1 MLRRNDAQN
10 KFGHTVLFRSRV
22 HAPFSFL
29 VLELDTLSPPRSTQ
43 APIHTVEFLGQR
55 RTTAVPLRVATRSGK
70 VIRCGEFIHG
80 KKMGLRTRIF
90 ACTYYGAPILVR
102 SALCAVLHTTRV
114 AATGGTMK
122 DLVLLS
128 CVLFSV
134 VSPVSSLLPVGRF
147 TAGTSALQLGTHKHV
162 SSHNR
167 RCYQQRPQPLRYS
180 EMQMSRGKSC
190 EDWRR

>member
-1 MLRRNDAQN
+1 MLRRDDAQN

-55 RTTAVPLRVATRSGK
+55 RTTAVPLRVATKKCK

-80 KKMGLRTRIF
+80 KKMGLRTRIY

-102 SALCAVLHTTRV
+102 SAHCCCFAHHTSG
-114 AATGGTMK
+114 ATGGTMK

-128 CVLFSV
+128 CALFSV

-147 TAGTSALQLGTHKHV
+147 TAGTCALQLGTHKHV
-162 SSHNR
+162 SSHNM
-167 RCYQQRPQPLRYS
+167 CYQQRPQPLRYS
-180 EMQMSRGKSC
+180 EMQMSRGKYC